1 MLQKKKLCS
10 SKAHPLAHL
19 LRPLVPRAAAAP
31 PELER
36 RSGGAVEEPEAR
48 RRMGCA
54 FLGAG
59 GPRLLLLELPGRR
72 ARTPPAR
79 GGQGLHAGSPPARM
93 ARGDSTG

>member
-36 RSGGAVEEPEAR
+36 RSGGAVEELEAR
-48 RRMGCA
+48 RRTRSA
-54 FLGAG
+54 R

-72 ARTPPAR
+72 VRTPPACA
-79 GGQGLHAGSPPARM
+79 GQGLHAGTPPARM
-93 ARGDSTG
+93 ACGDSTS